1 MSYISALE
9 AAGAKVIRYEYFSS
23 YQGTIL
29 AEVEYEG
36 KHGYVEIINVDLDD
50 CKAYRG
56 VAYTEQEIVSFG
68 RKFLEEYF
76 ESAERLIEQTSP
88 QLEWSYD
95 AGDKIKWVLDEVDP
109 ARTELSRQKSLEKA
123 LNRKV
128 AYNE

>member
-9 AAGAKVIRYEYFSS
+9 AAGAKVIRHAYFRS
-23 YQGTIL
+23 YHGTIL

-36 KHGYVEIINVDLDD
+36 RHGYVEIINVDLDD

-56 VAYTEQEIVSFG
+56 VAYTEQEITSFG

-76 ESAERLIEQTSP
+76 ESAERLIEETSG

-95 AGDKIKWVLDEVDP
+95 AGDKIKWVKEKTDE
-109 ARTELSRQKSLEKA
+109 
-123 LNRKV
+123 
-128 AYNE
+128 